1 MIYLRGPHLGPAGT
15 SWRPAGRRRRGRS
28 AFPMIA
34 LVGFLTWP
42 VMIGWL
48 AEVIW
53 LPAAIVITGAVIGL
67 RRR

>member
-1 MIYLRGPHLGPAGT
+1 
-15 SWRPAGRRRRGRS
+15 
-28 AFPMIA
+28 MIA